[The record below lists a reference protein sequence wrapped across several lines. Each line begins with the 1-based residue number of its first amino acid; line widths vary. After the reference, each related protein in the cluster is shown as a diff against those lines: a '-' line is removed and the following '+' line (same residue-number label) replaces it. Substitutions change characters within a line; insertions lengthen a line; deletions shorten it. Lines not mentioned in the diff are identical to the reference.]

1 MRYFYSLLLVLFL
14 VNANAQ
20 NPYAQVPKSLD
31 SLKLFLKTKPR
42 DTTYV
47 IALGEYAFIVVKNG
61 KYAEA
66 KKCVDQMQ
74 QLSNKYHYGLGFYK
88 TTNMRGVIEYSQ
100 SNSGKAMEY
109 FLECT
114 KIIAKHKLPKKTY
127 QNCLNNI
134 SIIYNQMGD
143 RENATAYAIKL
154 IDYQEKYRL
163 NPLKSSPYD
172 QIGMNLKFFKK
183 YGEAL
188 PYFKR
193 ALEIETANKNFTG
206 MAIAE
211 NNLGN
216 LYDDLEKNKEAIKH
230 YEKGLAY
237 AEKDNY
243 KLLQTDLM
251 INSARLY
258 KNEHNF
264 KTALNYLKKSEAICL
279 ELDATPSLKIVYQ
292 NFGDLYFEQK
302 NYPLAEQN
310 YLKSLALA
318 KQIEDPE
325 LLYSANQALAD
336 LKQETAN
343 FKEAYFYKVAAE
355 TYKDSTFKIETAQN
369 TENLLRKYETKKKQ
383 QEIIVLVAKDK
394 INNLEIE
401 NAGRQRILFIIGLV
415 LLFIAVGSLVIIYR
429 NKQKSAQILEQKNHE
444 MNLLNVK
451 LDKANT
457 TKATLFSIIGHDLRS
472 PISHIYQF
480 LDLQK
485 SEPELFSEADKIRHN
500 ERITNAASTVLET
513 MEDLLI
519 WSKSQM
525 QQFTVSVEKIPV
537 LPAIESIIGLM
548 QTQIDNKKIEVVT
561 EIDASETLHS
571 DRNIFTIIIRNLLQN
586 AVKYSPEN
594 TTVTISAQ
602 NLNGKTQ
609 IKIADQGNG
618 MPQSVKSIF
627 NDTSAHI
634 DSGQSGLGITLVKE
648 MGELVGA
655 SFAISDN
662 LPKGTVVL
670 VTFSESH

>member
-1 MRYFYSLLLVLFL
+1 MRQLCCLLLFLFL

-20 NPYAQVPKSLD
+20 SPYAQVPKSVD

-47 IALGEYAFIVVKNG
+47 IALSEYAFIVVKNG

-66 KKCVDQMQ
+66 QKYVDQMQ

-88 TTNMRGVIEYSQ
+88 TTNMRGVIEYAQ
-100 SNSGKAMEY
+100 SNSEKAMEY

-154 IDYQEKYRL
+154 IDYQEKYKL
-163 NPLKSSPYD
+163 NPLKSSPYV
-172 QIGMNLKFFKK
+172 QIGTNLKFFKK

-193 ALEIETANKNFTG
+193 ALEIETANKNFAG

-237 AEKDNY
+237 AKKDNY

-251 INSARLY
+251 INAARLY

-302 NYPLAEQN
+302 NYPMAEQN
-310 YLKSLALA
+310 YLKSLSLA
-318 KQIEDPE
+318 AQIEDPE
-325 LLYSANQALAD
+325 LLYSVNQALAD

-383 QEIIVLVAKDK
+383 QEIIVLSAKDK
-394 INNLEIE
+394 INKLEIE
-401 NAGRQRILFIIGLV
+401 NANKQRVLFIIGLV
-415 LLFIAVGSLVIIYR
+415 LLFLILGSLVVIYR
-429 NKQKSAQILEQKNHE
+429 NKQKSSRILEHKNHE
-444 MNLLNVK
+444 MGLLNEK
-451 LDKANT
+451 LEKANM
-457 TKATLFSIIGHDLRS
+457 TKAKLFSIIGHDLRS

-485 SEPELFSEADKIRHN
+485 SEPELFSEADKARHN

-525 QQFTVSVEKIPV
+525 QQFTVSVEKFAV
-537 LPAIESIIGLM
+537 LPTIESIIGLM
-548 QTQIDNKKIEVVT
+548 QTQIDNKKINIVT
-561 EIDASETLHS
+561 QIEASEILVS

-594 TTVTISAQ
+594 TTVTVLAQ
-602 NLNGKTQ
+602 TTNGQTE
-609 IKIADQGNG
+609 IKITDEGSG
-618 MPQSVKSIF
+618 MPESVKDIF
-627 NDTSAHI
+627 KTDSAAI
-634 DSGQSGLGITLVKE
+634 DSGHSGLGITLVKE

-655 SFAISDN
+655 SFAICDN
-662 LPKGTVVL
+662 EPRGTIVAVS
-670 VTFSESH
+670 FAHRS